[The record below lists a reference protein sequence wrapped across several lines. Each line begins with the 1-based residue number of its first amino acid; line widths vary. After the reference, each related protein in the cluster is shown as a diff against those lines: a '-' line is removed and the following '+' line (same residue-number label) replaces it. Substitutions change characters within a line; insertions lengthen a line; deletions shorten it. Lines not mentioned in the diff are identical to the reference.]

1 MFRNIIRINI
11 KKINQNRFS
20 STFSNNNL
28 NNKEKDLI
36 KLSIPVGIMTVSG
49 YLYYIN
55 NKNFNHSDSNIVKEN
70 LENGNIKKI
79 TVVDDKKAFFETNEK
94 NNILVLDIPNYK
106 YIDEKLKINDIP
118 LVFKNTENNSFIYN
132 IILSSLFF
140 GLFVILMRK
149 QSGGFNNMLQFSK
162 NNQINIM
169 DNIKIKF
176 SDIIGQNN
184 AVNLIKEYLDI
195 VKNFQKYKDIGA
207 KIPKGALLHGPPGT
221 GKTLLAKALA
231 GESNLPFVSLS
242 GSDLNAMFVG
252 LGALKVKNLFEEA
265 RKKAEINKGCIVF
278 IDEIDAIGQ
287 KRGTNGMNVNTER
300 ENTLNQLL
308 TEMDG
313 FEESKNIIILGA
325 TNRYE
330 MLDPALLRPGRFDR
344 KILVDLPNLSERR
357 DLFKFYFNKLKTDIK
372 DEELSNIIETS
383 CKLTPGFSGAD
394 ISNICNESA
403 IISIRENNNT
413 ISENNIKKAIDYV
426 MLGSEKENILS
437 DKEKEIVAYHEAG
450 HALISHI
457 LENTP
462 NPIKVS
468 ITPREKGMLGFS
480 QSEYPE
486 QVLISKQNIEDQI
499 CVLMAGRICENIFI
513 NDITNGASNDIEKAS
528 ELINKYLKLFCMSE
542 ENKFYKI
549 KEKEN
554 SFNNEIGFKIKDDT
568 DSKSIEILNQL
579 YKKTENLILNNIDKI
594 EKIKQSLIEKET
606 IYKNEIDEI
615 ISFNSHP
622 NKNYKK

>member
-1 MFRNIIRINI
+1 
-11 KKINQNRFS
+11 
-20 STFSNNNL
+20 
-28 NNKEKDLI
+28 
-36 KLSIPVGIMTVSG
+36 
-49 YLYYIN
+49 
-55 NKNFNHSDSNIVKEN
+55 
-70 LENGNIKKI
+70 
-79 TVVDDKKAFFETNEK
+79 
-94 NNILVLDIPNYK
+94 
-106 YIDEKLKINDIP
+106 
-118 LVFKNTENNSFIYN
+118 
-132 IILSSLFF
+132 
-140 GLFVILMRK
+140 
-149 QSGGFNNMLQFSK
+149 
-162 NNQINIM
+162 M

-594 EKIKQSLIEKET
+594 EKIKESLIEKET

-615 ISFNSHP
+615 IYCNSHP